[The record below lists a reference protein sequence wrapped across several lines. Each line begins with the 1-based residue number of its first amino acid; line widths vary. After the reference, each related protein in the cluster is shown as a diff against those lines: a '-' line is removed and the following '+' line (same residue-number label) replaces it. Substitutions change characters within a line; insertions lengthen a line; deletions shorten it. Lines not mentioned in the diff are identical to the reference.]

1 MIARGEDR
9 FATDPRGQPRVS
21 VVIPTIGRR
30 ELRAAV
36 DSILRQSVVP
46 HEIVVVNDSPEQHSV
61 TAGLGVDVV
70 EVFTGGGHGPSVA
83 RNRGVERA
91 QGELIAYLDDDDWW
105 FPHHIASALHTLE
118 LHPELDLY
126 ACTMIQAHE
135 DRLKRDSK
143 VAFRGRE
150 DLIDFFYGRYCWAGR
165 RRSIPPSTWVF
176 RRKTCDFPMD
186 ENVVYP
192 YEDTWWLLNLDLR
205 EKVLRQS
212 TNPGGVKFE
221 YRPSTP
227 GHHTAR
233 SNVDVIIDWARRIES
248 LRQGAGNRFLIGVV
262 GRDYARK
269 GMRDEWAE
277 LIGRI
282 PRDWRISADYRL
294 VRALEKRFL
303 RRQRNRAGE
312 APPFG

>member
-1 MIARGEDR
+1 VIARGEDR

-61 TAGLGVDVV
+61 TAGLGGDVV

-126 ACTMIQAHE
+126 SCTVFQAHP
-135 DRLKRDSK
+135 DRLKLDSK
-143 VAFRGRE
+143 VIYRGRE
-150 DLIDFFYGRYCWAGR
+150 DVIDFFYGRACWAQR
-165 RRSIPPSTWVF
+165 RRSIAPSTWVF
-176 RRKTCDFPMD
+176 RRETCDLPMD
-186 ENVVYP
+186 ETVGH
-192 YEDTWWLLNLDLR
+192 YEDVWWLFNLDKR
-205 EKVLRQS
+205 KKVIRQYA
-212 TNPGGVKFE
+212 TPGGVKFE
-221 YRPSTP
+221 HPP
-227 GHHTAR
+227 GAAGRHIVRREPEVLIH
-233 SNVDVIIDWARRIES
+233 WAQLMES
-248 LRQGAGNRFLIGVV
+248 LRKGAGQRFIIGAV
-262 GRDYARK
+262 GREYARK

-277 LIGRI
+277 LMGII
-282 PRDWRISADYRL
+282 PREWRISADYRL
-294 VRALEKRFL
+294 VRAIEKRSL
-303 RRQRNRAGE
+303 RRQRNREGE